1 MSLRR
6 AAKRDAVE
14 AEIVDTLR
22 ACGWSIHYMSA
33 RNAPDLL
40 AGKHGLNLLIEVKS
54 GTKKLRPGQA
64 DWHRDWRGGTPYVLR
79 SVADALTLNRAAGK
93 AKR

>member
-6 AAKRDAVE
+6 AARRDSTE

-22 ACGWSIHYMSA
+22 ACGWSVAFLSA
-33 RNAPDLL
+33 KDAPDLL
-40 AGKHGLNLLIEVKS
+40 LGKHGLNLLAEVKS

-79 SVADALTLNRAAGK
+79 SVEDALTLNRAAGK
-93 AKR
+93 RR